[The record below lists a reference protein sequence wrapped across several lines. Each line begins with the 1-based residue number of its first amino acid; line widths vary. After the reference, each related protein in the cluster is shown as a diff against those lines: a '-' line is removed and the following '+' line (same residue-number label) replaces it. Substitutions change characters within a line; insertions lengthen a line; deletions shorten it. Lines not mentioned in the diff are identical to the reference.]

1 MNSDHD
7 IHYALASV
15 LIKFSLE
22 VCMFLYLAFAIILQI
37 PELKEII
44 LLGFYQSSEI
54 LSKFI
59 ASAQQEFNVPIR
71 YLNINN

>member
-1 MNSDHD
+1 M
-7 IHYALASV
+7 
-15 LIKFSLE
+15 
-22 VCMFLYLAFAIILQI
+22 MFLDFITLIGNSVDLYWAFGIILQI

-59 ASAQQEFNVPIR
+59 TSAQQEFNVPIR
-71 YLNINN
+71 YLNINNY